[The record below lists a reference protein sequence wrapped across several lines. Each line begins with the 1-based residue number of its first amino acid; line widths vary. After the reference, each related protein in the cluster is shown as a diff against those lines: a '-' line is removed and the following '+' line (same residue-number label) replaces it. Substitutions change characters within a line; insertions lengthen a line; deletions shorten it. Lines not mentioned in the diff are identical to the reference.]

1 MSGPIDPAELAVGA
15 PVFDDAGRR
24 VGRIRAVYP
33 HYIAVEAL
41 DGDEPEAYR
50 VPIGAVAAIQDGV
63 VALGIDLMALDPM
76 TSDHDTVLG
85 LPRHGAVAPPA
96 DLESTAEGTLESEE

>member
-1 MSGPIDPAELAVGA
+1 MTAPIDPADLSVGA

-33 HYIAVEAL
+33 HYVAVESLAA
-41 DGDEPEAYR
+41 EPEAYR
-50 VPIGAVAAIQDGV
+50 VPIGAIAAIADGA
-63 VALGIDLMALDPM
+63 VALRIDLMALDPM

-85 LPRHGAVAPPA
+85 LPHHGATAPPA
-96 DLESTAEGTLESEE
+96 DLETTAEGTVEPED